1 MINTTKSIK
10 ETLQSLLERNLVDE
24 SFVEDVRDAL
34 LLVDDDIDDDID
46 DDRVYPIDVDVP
58 ELFEGT
64 LEALETLNIDVKKMR
79 AGTYY
84 KQ

>member
-10 ETLQSLLERNLVDE
+10 EQLQSLLERGLVDE

-34 LLVDDDIDDDID
+34 LLVDDDIDDEG
-46 DDRVYPIDVDVP
+46 VYPIDVDVP

-64 LEALETLNIDVKKMR
+64 LEALESLDIDVKKMR
-79 AGTYY
+79 EGTYY

>member
-10 ETLQSLLERNLVDE
+10 EQLQSLLERNLVDE

-34 LLVDDDIDDDID
+34 LLVDDD
-46 DDRVYPIDVDVP
+46 VDVP

-64 LEALETLNIDVKKMR
+64 LQALETLDIDVNKMR

>member
-10 ETLQSLLERNLVDE
+10 EQLQSLLERNLVDE
-24 SFVEDVRDAL
+24 TFVEDVRDAL
-34 LLVDDDIDDDID
+34 LLVDDDID
-46 DDRVYPIDVDVP
+46 VP

-64 LEALETLNIDVKKMR
+64 LEALESLDIDVKKMR

>member
-10 ETLQSLLERNLVDE
+10 EQLQSLLERGLVDE
-24 SFVEDVRDAL
+24 TFVEDVRDAL
-34 LLVDDDIDDDID
+34 LLVDDDDYRLDNVD
-46 DDRVYPIDVDVP
+46 DVP

-64 LEALETLNIDVKKMR
+64 LEALESLDIDVKKMR

>member
-10 ETLQSLLERNLVDE
+10 EQLQSLLERGLVDE

-34 LLVDDDIDDDID
+34 LLVDDDIDDEG
-46 DDRVYPIDVDVP
+46 VYPIDVDVP

-64 LEALETLNIDVKKMR
+64 LQALESLDIDVKKMR

>member
-10 ETLQSLLERNLVDE
+10 ETLQSLLEQGHVDE
-24 SFVEDVRDAL
+24 TFVEDVRDAL
-34 LLVDDDIDDDID
+34 LLVDNDE
-46 DDRVYPIDVDVP
+46 DVP

-64 LEALETLNIDVKKMR
+64 LEALETLEIDVNKMR

>member
-10 ETLQSLLERNLVDE
+10 ATLQSLLERGLVDE

-34 LLVDDDIDDDID
+34 LLVDDDEVD
-46 DDRVYPIDVDVP
+46 YPIDVDVP
-58 ELFEGT
+58 EIFKGT
-64 LEALETLNIDVKKMR
+64 LEALETLEIDVNKMR

>member
-10 ETLQSLLERNLVDE
+10 ETLQSLLEQGHVDE
-24 SFVEDVRDAL
+24 TFVEDVRDAL
-34 LLVDDDIDDDID
+34 LLVDDDEV
-46 DDRVYPIDVDVP
+46 VYPIDVDVP

-64 LEALETLNIDVKKMR
+64 LEALETLEIDVNKMR

>member
-10 ETLQSLLERNLVDE
+10 EQLQSLLERNLVDE
-24 SFVEDVRDAL
+24 SFVEDVRDMM
-34 LLVDDDIDDDID
+34 LLVDDDDYILDNID
-46 DDRVYPIDVDVP
+46 DVP

-64 LEALETLNIDVKKMR
+64 LEALETLDIDVKKMR

>member
-1 MINTTKSIK
+1 MINTSK
-10 ETLQSLLERNLVDE
+10 ELKATLQSLLEQGHVDE
-24 SFVEDVRDAL
+24 TFVEDVRDAL
-34 LLVDDDIDDDID
+34 LLVDDDE
-46 DDRVYPIDVDVP
+46 DVP

-64 LEALETLNIDVKKMR
+64 LEALETLEIDVNKMR

>member
-10 ETLQSLLERNLVDE
+10 ETLQSLLEQGHVDE
-24 SFVEDVRDAL
+24 YFVEDVRDAL
-34 LLVDDDIDDDID
+34 LLVDDD
-46 DDRVYPIDVDVP
+46 VDAP

-64 LEALETLNIDVKKMR
+64 LEALETLDIDVKKMR
-79 AGTYY
+79 EGTYY

>member
-10 ETLQSLLERNLVDE
+10 ATLQSLLERGLVDE
-24 SFVEDVRDAL
+24 TFVEDVRDAL
-34 LLVDDDIDDDID
+34 LLVNDDEV
-46 DDRVYPIDVDVP
+46 VYPIDVDVP

-64 LEALETLNIDVKKMR
+64 LEALESLDIDVKKMR

>member
-1 MINTTKSIK
+1 MINTLKSIK
-10 ETLQSLLERNLVDE
+10 EQLQSLLERGLVDE
-24 SFVEDVRDAL
+24 TFVEDVRDAL
-34 LLVDDDIDDDID
+34 LLVDDDN
-46 DDRVYPIDVDVP
+46 DVP

-64 LEALETLNIDVKKMR
+64 LEALESLDIDVKKMR

>member
-1 MINTTKSIK
+1 MFNTSK
-10 ETLQSLLERNLVDE
+10 ELKAKLQSLLERGHVDE
-24 SFVEDVRDAL
+24 YFVEDVRDAL
-34 LLVDDDIDDDID
+34 LLVDDNDVVLDNID
-46 DDRVYPIDVDVP
+46 DVP

-64 LEALETLNIDVKKMR
+64 LEALETLDIDVNKMR

>member
-1 MINTTKSIK
+1 MINTPKSIK
-10 ETLQSLLERNLVDE
+10 EQLQSLLERGLVDE
-24 SFVEDVRDAL
+24 TFVEDVRDAL
-34 LLVDDDIDDDID
+34 LLVDDDEG
-46 DDRVYPIDVDVP
+46 VYPIDVDVP

-64 LEALETLNIDVKKMR
+64 LQALETLNIDVKKMR

>member
-10 ETLQSLLERNLVDE
+10 EQLQSLLERGLVDE
-24 SFVEDVRDAL
+24 SFVEDVRDMML
-34 LLVDDDIDDDID
+34 IVDD
-46 DDRVYPIDVDVP
+46 YPIDVDVP

-64 LEALETLNIDVKKMR
+64 LQALETLDIDVNKMR

>member
-10 ETLQSLLERNLVDE
+10 EQLQSLLERNLVDE
-24 SFVEDVRDAL
+24 SFVEDVRDMM
-34 LLVDDDIDDDID
+34 LLVDDDDYRLDNID
-46 DDRVYPIDVDVP
+46 DVP

-64 LEALETLNIDVKKMR
+64 LEALESLDIDVNKMR
-79 AGTYY
+79 NGTYY

>member
-34 LLVDDDIDDDID
+34 LLVDDDEG
-46 DDRVYPIDVDVP
+46 VYPIDVDVP

-64 LEALETLNIDVKKMR
+64 LQALETLDIDVKKMR

>member
-10 ETLQSLLERNLVDE
+10 ATLQSLLERNLVDE
-24 SFVEDVRDAL
+24 TFVEDVRDAL
-34 LLVDDDIDDDID
+34 LLVEDDDYILDNIDDM
-46 DDRVYPIDVDVP
+46 PIDVDVP

-64 LEALETLNIDVKKMR
+64 LQALETLNIDVKKMR

>member
-1 MINTTKSIK
+1 MYNTKK
-10 ETLQSLLERNLVDE
+10 QLNQTLQLLLETGTVNE
-24 SFVEDVRDAL
+24 MFVEDVRDAL
-34 LLVDDDIDDDID
+34 LLVDDD
-46 DDRVYPIDVDVP
+46 VDVP

-64 LEALETLNIDVKKMR
+64 LQALETLNIDVKKMR

>member
-1 MINTTKSIK
+1 MINTLKSIK
-10 ETLQSLLERNLVDE
+10 EQLQSLLERGLVDE
-24 SFVEDVRDAL
+24 TFVEDVRDAL
-34 LLVDDDIDDDID
+34 LLVDDDNDA
-46 DDRVYPIDVDVP
+46 P

-64 LEALETLNIDVKKMR
+64 LEALESLDIDVKKMR

>member
-1 MINTTKSIK
+1 MINTPKSIK
-10 ETLQSLLERNLVDE
+10 EQLQSLLERGLVDE

-34 LLVDDDIDDDID
+34 LLVDDDN
-46 DDRVYPIDVDVP
+46 DVP

-64 LEALETLNIDVKKMR
+64 LEALESLDIDVKKMR

>member
-1 MINTTKSIK
+1 MINTLKSIK
-10 ETLQSLLERNLVDE
+10 EQLQSLLERGLVDE

-34 LLVDDDIDDDID
+34 LLVDDDK
-46 DDRVYPIDVDVP
+46 DVP

-64 LEALETLNIDVKKMR
+64 LEAIESLNIDVKKMR

>member
-10 ETLQSLLERNLVDE
+10 EQLQSLLERGLVDE
-24 SFVEDVRDAL
+24 SFVEDVRDMML
-34 LLVDDDIDDDID
+34 IVDD
-46 DDRVYPIDVDVP
+46 YPIDVDVP

-64 LEALETLNIDVKKMR
+64 LQALETLDIDVKKMR
-79 AGTYY
+79 EGTYY

>member
-1 MINTTKSIK
+1 MLNTLKSIK
-10 ETLQSLLERNLVDE
+10 EQLQSLLERGLVDE

-34 LLVDDDIDDDID
+34 LLVDDDK
-46 DDRVYPIDVDVP
+46 DVP

-64 LEALETLNIDVKKMR
+64 LEALESLDIDVKKMR

>member
-10 ETLQSLLERNLVDE
+10 EQLQSLLERNLVDE
-24 SFVEDVRDAL
+24 TFVEDVRDAL
-34 LLVDDDIDDDID
+34 LLVDDDEG
-46 DDRVYPIDVDVP
+46 VYPIDVDVP

-64 LEALETLNIDVKKMR
+64 LTALETLNIDVKKMR
-79 AGTYY
+79 NGEYN

>member
-1 MINTTKSIK
+1 MINTPKSIK
-10 ETLQSLLERNLVDE
+10 EQLQSLLERNLVDE
-24 SFVEDVRDAL
+24 SFVEDVRDMM
-34 LLVDDDIDDDID
+34 LLVDDDEG
-46 DDRVYPIDVDVP
+46 VYPIDVDVP

-64 LEALETLNIDVKKMR
+64 LQALDELNIDVKKMR

>member
-1 MINTTKSIK
+1 MINTLKSIK
-10 ETLQSLLERNLVDE
+10 EQLQSLLERGLVDE
-24 SFVEDVRDAL
+24 SFVEDVRDMM
-34 LLVDDDIDDDID
+34 LLVDDDIDDEG
-46 DDRVYPIDVDVP
+46 VYPIDVDVP

-64 LEALETLNIDVKKMR
+64 LEALESLDIDVKKMR

>member
-10 ETLQSLLERNLVDE
+10 ETLQSLLEQGHVDE

-34 LLVDDDIDDDID
+34 LLVDDDEVD
-46 DDRVYPIDVDVP
+46 YPIDVDVP
-58 ELFEGT
+58 EIFKGT
-64 LEALETLNIDVKKMR
+64 LEALETLEIDVNKMR

>member
-10 ETLQSLLERNLVDE
+10 EQLQSLLERGLVDE
-24 SFVEDVRDAL
+24 SFVEDVRDMML
-34 LLVDDDIDDDID
+34 IVDD
-46 DDRVYPIDVDVP
+46 YPIDVDVP

-64 LEALETLNIDVKKMR
+64 LQALETLDIDVKKMR

>member
-1 MINTTKSIK
+1 MINTLKSIK
-10 ETLQSLLERNLVDE
+10 EQLQSLLERGLVDE

-34 LLVDDDIDDDID
+34 LLVDDDE
-46 DDRVYPIDVDVP
+46 DVP

-64 LEALETLNIDVKKMR
+64 LEALESLDIDVKKMR

>member
-1 MINTTKSIK
+1 MINTLKSIK
-10 ETLQSLLERNLVDE
+10 EQLQSLLERGLVDE

-34 LLVDDDIDDDID
+34 LLVDDDN
-46 DDRVYPIDVDVP
+46 DVP

-64 LEALETLNIDVKKMR
+64 LEALESLDIDVKKMR

>member
-1 MINTTKSIK
+1 M
-10 ETLQSLLERNLVDE
+10 
-24 SFVEDVRDAL
+24 
-34 LLVDDDIDDDID
+34 
-46 DDRVYPIDVDVP
+46 PIDVDVP

-64 LEALETLNIDVKKMR
+64 LEALETLNIDVNKMR

>member
-10 ETLQSLLERNLVDE
+10 EQLQSLLERNLVDE
-24 SFVEDVRDAL
+24 TFVEDVRDAL
-34 LLVDDDIDDDID
+34 LLVDDDIDDEG
-46 DDRVYPIDVDVP
+46 VYPIDVDVP

-64 LEALETLNIDVKKMR
+64 LQALETLNIDVKKIR

>member
-1 MINTTKSIK
+1 MINTPKSIK
-10 ETLQSLLERNLVDE
+10 EQLQSLLERNLVDE

-34 LLVDDDIDDDID
+34 LLVDDDK
-46 DDRVYPIDVDVP
+46 DVP

-64 LEALETLNIDVKKMR
+64 LEALESLDIDVKKMR